1 MSDDDADGPGVAGPA
16 PGVGA
21 GGTPDTDTLHHLLHA
36 VHEHLERIEGLVSA
50 DGRSVG
56 ARIAPAWQRATAGE
70 HRLPV
75 AAFIALAIVLQI
87 VLPSRYL
94 IEPRL
99 APVVLEGALGLG
111 LTIANPRRIVRSSGA
126 LRGASLLLIATISLA
141 NAWSAVLLINALV
154 RGRTGPSAAV
164 LLGSGAAIYVT
175 NIIVFGLWYWEF
187 DRGGP
192 VARAQARRPF
202 PDFLFPQMTNPELAP
217 PDWSTRFFDYLW
229 LSYTNATAFS
239 PTDVMP
245 LSRWAKQLMLLQS
258 AVSLV
263 TVALVIARA
272 VNILK

>member
-1 MSDDDADGPGVAGPA
+1 MGEHDRDSRSDAGAGAGATGDADAV
-16 PGVGA
+16 
-21 GGTPDTDTLHHLLHA
+21 HHLLRA
-36 VHEHLERIEGLVSA
+36 VHEHLERIEHLVAA
-50 DGRSVG
+50 DGRTIE

-75 AAFIALAIVLQI
+75 AAFITVAIVLQ
-87 VLPSRYL
+87 VLLPARYL
-94 IEPRL
+94 VGPRL
-99 APVVLEGALGLG
+99 VPVVLEAVLGAGL
-111 LTIANPRRIVRSSGA
+111 LVANPRRINRSSRA
-126 LRGASLLLIATISLA
+126 LRGASLLLIAMLSLA
-141 NAWSAVLLINALV
+141 NAWSAVLLIDALV
-154 RGRTGPSAAV
+154 RGRTGSNAAV

-175 NIIVFGLWYWEF
+175 NVIVFALWYWEF

-192 VARAQARRPF
+192 VARARARRPY

-272 VNILK
+272 VNVLK